1 MLRIMTNVENC
12 QMLRIMTNVENCQ
25 MLRIMTSEISN
36 ASAHARITKSLCDDL
51 CVMIFELASFSLIKR
66 TVMFI

>member
-51 CVMIFELASFSLIKR
+51 CDDLSDDLCREHGRSRQNRL
-66 TVMFI
+66 